1 MRKDIG
7 LFATLLILLGLI
19 IFGKFDREKK
29 SELIKQQQEQ
39 LEVLKKEL
47 KKQQEATVVLQ
58 KEADSLL
65 KLWKSTS
72 KEVIINK
79 IQVKNE
85 TKRNTIRNATDDE
98 LLRIFTGILQEEK

>member
-47 KKQQEATVVLQ
+47 KEHQEATIVLQ

-65 KLWKSTS
+65 KLWKSTP

-79 IQVKNE
+79 IHVKNE